1 MKCFF
6 GLENFPS
13 PLFCSGSAVL
23 LRFFRS
29 AGHAGRSDISPVGQ
43 VSLAAVLFRL
53 CRSAPVLPVGRTRGA
68 VGHFSGRAGFPR
80 RCFVPALPFC
90 SGSSGWQDTRGGRT
104 FLRSGRFPSP
114 LFCSS
119 SAVLLRFFRSAGHA
133 GRSKSGFEIRLRRAE
148 CFSERKTSFDYIFVY

>member
-1 MKCFF
+1 MFF
-6 GLENFPS
+6 RTGKLS
-13 PLFCSGSAVL
+13 VAAVL
-23 LRFFRS
+23 L
-29 AGHAGRSDISPVGQ
+29 Q
-43 VSLAAVLFRL
+43 L

-90 SGSSGWQDTRGGRT
+90 SGSSGRQDTWGGRT

-114 LFCSS
+114 LFCSG

-133 GRSKSGFEIRLRRAE
+133 GRSDISPVGQVSVAAVLFQLCRSAPVLPVGGTRGA
-148 CFSERKTSFDYIFVY
+148 V

>member
-43 VSLAAVLFRL
+43 VSVAAVLFQL

-80 RCFVPALPFC
+80 RCFAPALPFC
-90 SGSSGWQDTRGGRT
+90 SGSSGRRDTRGGLNR
-104 FLRSGRFPSP
+104 
-114 LFCSS
+114 
-119 SAVLLRFFRSAGHA
+119 A
-133 GRSKSGFEIRLRRAE
+133 SKSDFGVRNVFRNGKLPLIISLFINIKRKGWYRWWYHRWSAFEN
-148 CFSERKTSFDYIFVY
+148 K